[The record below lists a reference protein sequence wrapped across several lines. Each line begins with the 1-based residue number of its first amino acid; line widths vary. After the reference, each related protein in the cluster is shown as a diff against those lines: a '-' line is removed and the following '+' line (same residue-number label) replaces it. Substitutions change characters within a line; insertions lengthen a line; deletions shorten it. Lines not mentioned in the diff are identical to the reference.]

1 MTNKS
6 YVVME
11 RFEISTISDEARA
24 TKNPQHSF
32 YKVNGRDLDT
42 GVDCVFDLHIRNR
55 PIAQVGATYK
65 IDYEELPEGS
75 TWTPTINTITPLG
88 GGAQVVAKVPN
99 PASTAAP
106 VQAPAPTPPPAPQ
119 ATTGFAKPDLGGRF
133 TQWNTNH
140 RTAMMQATER
150 VRMKVDLVLAGK
162 LYNDQGEV
170 LDGVKE
176 SVLTNWIV
184 EEFNNYWA
192 LLSISTQDVED
203 GFGKF
208 GGS

>member
-1 MTNKS
+1 MTQKI

-32 YKVNGRDLDT
+32 YKVNGRDLDS

-65 IDYEELPEGS
+65 IDYEQLPADS

-88 GGAQVVAKVPN
+88 GGSQVVSKVPN
-99 PASTAAP
+99 PASIAP
-106 VQAPAPTPPPAPQ
+106 PVVLTPTPAPQ

-133 TQWNTNH
+133 TQWNSNH
-140 RTAMMQATER
+140 RTAMMQATDR
-150 VRMKVDLVLAGK
+150 VRIKVDLVLAGK
-162 LYNDQGEV
+162 LYNDQGEPFGAIRDST
-170 LDGVKE
+170 LA
-176 SVLTNWIV
+176 NWYI
-184 EEFNNYWA
+184 EEFNNYWTSLA
-192 LLSISTQDVED
+192 IQNQDVED
-203 GFGKF
+203 AFGQF